1 MALNKGLSDK
11 YCSHSASNEYPQHM
25 FLQKSKKN
33 INTFWLKKK
42 NKSGAM
48 LHGEKNTAPDKVLFS
63 TEKYLYFSYF
73 SMKTYVV
80 GQGSGN
86 FEI

>member
-1 MALNKGLSDK
+1 MSNGTLSHAATPISTFMALNKGLSDK

-48 LHGEKNTAPDKVLFS
+48 LHGEKKHS
-63 TEKYLYFSYF
+63 SR
-73 SMKTYVV
+73 
-80 GQGSGN
+80 
-86 FEI
+86 